1 MLALQSSFHKPLISS
16 YTISKKNKS
25 FKLKAS
31 KRDREDYDD
40 TKFKDYMKTNNIDPK
55 KSIELYNE
63 YKNETK
69 EDEDPSSLFPFVE
82 KPNTDI
88 EPFIKKPPDPNDPFN
103 KVKNTIK
110 DFALRVYYLL
120 KLGVNIPFTFLPLVI
135 IMIVSFVITYKV
147 FGEDFI
153 HLGQF

>member
-1 MLALQSSFHKPLISS
+1 MFTLQLPFHKPLITS

-31 KRDREDYDD
+31 KRDREDYDY
-40 TKFKDYMKTNNIDPK
+40 TKFKDYMNTNNIDPK
-55 KSIELYNE
+55 KSIELYDE
-63 YKNETK
+63 YKNE
-69 EDEDPSSLFPFVE
+69 DEYDDYPLFPFVK

-88 EPFIKKPPDPNDPFN
+88 KPFIEKPPDPNDPFN
-103 KVKNTIK
+103 IIK
-110 DFALRVYYLL
+110 DFVLRVYYLL

-153 HLGQF
+153 HFG

>member
-1 MLALQSSFHKPLISS
+1 MLTLQSSFHKPLILSV
-16 YTISKKNKS
+16 KKRNNNHI
-25 FKLKAS
+25 LKAS
-31 KRDREDYDD
+31 KRDHDNYDN

-63 YKNETK
+63 YKK
-69 EDEDPSSLFPFVE
+69 EDEDDDDPLFPFVE

-88 EPFIKKPPDPNDPFN
+88 KPFIEKPPDPNDPFN
-103 KVKNTIK
+103 QVKNTIE

-135 IMIVSFVITYKV
+135 IMIVSFVITYKI

-153 HLGQF
+153 HFGQF

>member
-1 MLALQSSFHKPLISS
+1 MLTLQTYFHKPLIRSG
-16 YTISKKNKS
+16 KKKYNS
-25 FKLKAS
+25 HILKAS
-31 KRDREDYDD
+31 KRDNDNYDD
-40 TKFKDYMKTNNIDPK
+40 TKFKDYMKTNHIDPK

-63 YKNETK
+63 YKK
-69 EDEDPSSLFPFVE
+69 ENKDSSLFPFVE

-88 EPFIKKPPDPNDPFN
+88 KPFIEKPPDPNDSFN
-103 KVKNTIK
+103 RVKNTIE

-153 HLGQF
+153 HFGQF

>member
-1 MLALQSSFHKPLISS
+1 MLTLQSSFYKPLIHSV
-16 YTISKKNKS
+16 KKRNKNNI
-25 FKLKAS
+25 LKAS
-31 KRDREDYDD
+31 KRDRDNYDD

-63 YKNETK
+63 YKKKNK
-69 EDEDPSSLFPFVE
+69 DSSLFPFVE

-88 EPFIKKPPDPNDPFN
+88 EPFIEKQPDPNDL
-103 KVKNTIK
+103 KNTIE

-135 IMIVSFVITYKV
+135 IMIVSFVITYKI

-153 HLGQF
+153 HFKN

>member
-1 MLALQSSFHKPLISS
+1 MLALQSSFHKPLNHSV
-16 YTISKKNKS
+16 KKRNNS
-25 FKLKAS
+25 HILKAS
-31 KRDREDYDD
+31 KRDRDNYDN
-40 TKFKDYMKTNNIDPK
+40 TKFKDYIKTNNIDPK
-55 KSIELYNE
+55 KSIELYDE

-69 EDEDPSSLFPFVE
+69 DDDVPSPLFPFVE

-88 EPFIKKPPDPNDPFN
+88 EPFIKKQPDPNDPLN
-103 KVKNTIK
+103 QIKSTIK

-153 HLGQF
+153 HFGQF

>member
-1 MLALQSSFHKPLISS
+1 MLALQTHFHKPLILSV
-16 YTISKKNKS
+16 KKRNKS
-25 FKLKAS
+25 HILKAS
-31 KRDREDYDD
+31 KRDRDNYDD

-63 YKNETK
+63 YKK
-69 EDEDPSSLFPFVE
+69 EDEDDDPLFPFVE

-88 EPFIKKPPDPNDPFN
+88 KPFIEKQPDPNDL
-103 KVKNTIK
+103 KNTIE
-110 DFALRVYYLL
+110 DFTLRVYYLL

-153 HLGQF
+153 HFGQF

>member
-1 MLALQSSFHKPLISS
+1 MLALQTHFHKPLILSV
-16 YTISKKNKS
+16 KKRNKS
-25 FKLKAS
+25 HILKAS
-31 KRDREDYDD
+31 KRDRDNYDD

-63 YKNETK
+63 YKK
-69 EDEDPSSLFPFVE
+69 EDEDDDYPLFPFVE

-88 EPFIKKPPDPNDPFN
+88 EPFIKKQPDPNVPFN
-103 KVKNTIK
+103 EIKNVIK
-110 DFALRVYYLL
+110 DFVVRVYYLV

-135 IMIVSFVITYKV
+135 ILIVSFVITYKI

-153 HLGQF
+153 HFGQF